1 MTKRKALPH
10 LSGLDKQDGTLMQM
24 VQEGIPLTRANYLA
38 RIYDAEGPP
47 DEVPAEVLAEL
58 PPYFDEPEDD
68 L

>member
-1 MTKRKALPH
+1 MQML
-10 LSGLDKQDGTLMQM
+10 QDGIQLM
-24 VQEGIPLTRANYLA
+24 RANYLA

>member
-1 MTKRKALPH
+1 MTKATASRP
-10 LSGLDKQDGTLMQM
+10 LSELDKQDGTLMQM
-24 VQEGIPLTRANYLA
+24 LQDGIQLTRANYLA